1 MFKKILIANRGEIAL
16 RIIRACR
23 ELGIGTV
30 AIYSKAD
37 ELSLHTRF
45 ADEAICVGP
54 NESSKSYL
62 NIPSILSAAELTDA
76 DAIHPGYGF
85 LSENAKFSSIC
96 KENNIKFIGPD
107 AETINL
113 MGNKSL
119 AKDTMK
125 KVGVPTIPGSDGNVE
140 SYEDAKFICT
150 NIGYPV
156 IIKATSGHTFDYVVA
171 SHMIEHA
178 PNLLLFL
185 SEVHNILKP
194 GGTCVLII
202 PDKRFTFDINRPVST
217 FGSVLESFL
226 SKATYPSISAVYDH
240 SAMAINANGHNL
252 WHGIV
257 NADDSRLLASENIG
271 WEAAHRVHKEG
282 HYYDVHV
289 NIFTPESFCSIL
301 EKAISHEIVFFEVS
315 KFVDTQVGQI
325 EFMLQLKKS
334 QNEANELVKSRC
346 LASIPK
352 FEIESI
358 LSPYMPQVKS
368 LSNALEKVSETSV
381 NQQKQLM
388 ELREQIG
395 SQNKKIDEL
404 KDRLNLT
411 QLVLDRRSVKL
422 AVGLVDKFFSI
433 IRKKSF

>member
-1 MFKKILIANRGEIAL
+1 MSNARREFLLELENVKGSVGLEIGPLNKPLVKKEELENNGEIFYL
-16 RIIRACR
+16 DHLSTE
-23 ELGIGTV
+23 ELQEK
-30 AIYSKAD
+30 YK
-37 ELSLHTRF
+37 
-45 ADEAICVGP
+45 DEASV
-54 NESSKSYL
+54 K
-62 NIPSILSAAELTDA
+62 TDEIVSV
-76 DAIHPGYGF
+76 DF
-85 LSENAKFSSIC
+85 VC
-96 KENNIKFIGPD
+96 R
-107 AETINL
+107 
-113 MGNKSL
+113 
-119 AKDTMK
+119 
-125 KVGVPTIPGSDGNVE
+125 DG
-140 SYEDAKFICT
+140 D
-150 NIGYPV
+150 

-301 EKAISHEIVFFEVS
+301 EKAISYEIVFFEVS
-315 KFVDTQVGQI
+315 KFVDTQMGQI
-325 EFMLQLKKS
+325 EFMLQLKKP
-334 QNEANELVKSRC
+334 QNEANELVKSKC

-358 LSPYMPQVKS
+358 LSPYMPQVKALSAS
-368 LSNALEKVSETSV
+368 LEASTKVSAKLQEELEK
-381 NQQKQLM
+381 L
-388 ELREQIG
+388 
-395 SQNKKIDEL
+395 
-404 KDRLNLT
+404 
-411 QLVLDRRSVKL
+411 RRSSRKEIRQISSELNTVQQVLNRKSVRFVLLLIDKIYKL
-422 AVGLVDKFFSI
+422 FPS
-433 IRKKSF
+433 KKA

>member
-1 MFKKILIANRGEIAL
+1 MSNARREFLLELENVKGSVGLEIGPLNKPLVKKEELENNGEIFYL
-16 RIIRACR
+16 DHLSTE
-23 ELGIGTV
+23 ELQEK
-30 AIYSKAD
+30 YK
-37 ELSLHTRF
+37 
-45 ADEAICVGP
+45 DEASV
-54 NESSKSYL
+54 K
-62 NIPSILSAAELTDA
+62 TDEIVSV
-76 DAIHPGYGF
+76 DF
-85 LSENAKFSSIC
+85 VC
-96 KENNIKFIGPD
+96 R
-107 AETINL
+107 
-113 MGNKSL
+113 
-119 AKDTMK
+119 
-125 KVGVPTIPGSDGNVE
+125 DG
-140 SYEDAKFICT
+140 D
-150 NIGYPV
+150 

-252 WHGIV
+252 WYGIV

-325 EFMLQLKKS
+325 EFMLQLKKP
-334 QNEANELVKSRC
+334 QNGSNELVKSRC